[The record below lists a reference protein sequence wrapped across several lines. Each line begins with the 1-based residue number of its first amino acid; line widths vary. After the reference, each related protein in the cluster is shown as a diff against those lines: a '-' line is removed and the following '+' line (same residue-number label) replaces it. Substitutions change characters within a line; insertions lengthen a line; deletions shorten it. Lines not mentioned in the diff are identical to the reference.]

1 MTFTSRLSALRLFKI
16 VAAMLIACACAAPAF
31 AQTATDLIVPVQGDA
46 RPYTRNGSVEWTLRA
61 KNGRVF
67 QIYLAQPDEPPPK
80 QGYPVIYVTDPSW
93 SFATLAD
100 TLWQSRRLY
109 GPAVVV
115 GVGYPSAA
123 EIANRAYDL
132 TIARLPDA
140 SAEYQA
146 AAGLV
151 GGAEAFF
158 DFIQEELKPVVEK
171 AVPIDRSRQA
181 LFGHSF
187 GGLFALHVL
196 FSHPESFDTYVAG
209 SPSIWWGG
217 DAVLREK
224 EAFVSNRARGDA
236 ARRLLLTVG
245 GLEEELTEDFVRA
258 KARGLELPSASVL
271 KGYAM
276 VRKTRALADDLKR
289 VPGLTVDLRVYEG
302 ETHPSSIPAYLGSGA
317 RFAMSGWARD

>member
-1 MTFTSRLSALRLFKI
+1 
-16 VAAMLIACACAAPAF
+16 MLIASACAGPAC
-31 AQTATDLIVPVQGDA
+31 AQAASDLVEPVQGDA
-46 RPYTRNGSVEWTLRA
+46 RPYSRHGSVEWTLRSRS
-61 KNGRVF
+61 GRLF
-67 QIYLAQPDEPPPK
+67 QIYVARPDEPPPE

-123 EIANRAYDL
+123 EIANRSYDL

-140 SAEYQA
+140 DDEHRG
-146 AAGLV
+146 AAGPT

-158 DFIQEELKPVVEK
+158 GFIEEELKPVVEK
-171 AVPIDRSRQA
+171 AMPIDRSRQA

-224 EAFVSNRARGDA
+224 DAFVSGRGSGDA
-236 ARRLLLTVG
+236 PRRLLLTVG
-245 GLEEELTEDFVRA
+245 GLEEELTEDFVQA
-258 KARGLELPSASVL
+258 KKRGLDLPSASVL

-276 VRKTRALADDLKR
+276 VRKTRGLAEDLKR
-289 VPGLTVDLRVYEG
+289 VPGLVVDLRVYEG
-302 ETHPSSIPAYLGSGA
+302 ETHPSSIPAYLGSGG
-317 RFAMSGWARD
+317 RFAMSGWVSD